1 MIYELRTFD
10 VRPHAVSEVER
21 HLETMLVAHR
31 SISSL
36 VGSFHTEIGPLNQV
50 VQLFRFDSDEERDRS
65 KVDSTAEIRDLVV
78 DERSDVF
85 APFAI
90 SPNIEAGSPGPFYEI
105 RTYRYADGDLPKI
118 VGAWAAAL
126 PGRLELSPL
135 VFVGSSEVGAINKLL
150 HIWPYRSLDERWE
163 LRARIREA
171 GLWPPLAV
179 ARKRGL
185 PSYDLLHMENKIV
198 VPSAYSPLQ

>member
-1 MIYELRTFD
+1 MIYELRTID
-10 VRPHAVSEVER
+10 VRPHAVPEVER
-21 HLETMLVAHR
+21 HLETTLAMHEG
-31 SISSL
+31 SSSL
-36 VGSFHTEIGPLNQV
+36 VGSFHTEIGPLNQI
-50 VQLFRFDSDEERDRS
+50 VQLSRFDSDEERERNQF
-65 KVDSTAEIRDLVV
+65 DSTAEIGDLVV

-85 APFAI
+85 VPFAI

-105 RTYRYADGDLPKI
+105 RTYRYAPGDLPKI
-118 VGAWAAAL
+118 VGAWEAAL

-135 VFVGSSEVGAINKLL
+135 VFVGSSEAGAINKLL

-163 LRARIREA
+163 LRKRIREA